1 MKKFELVAEVITLAN
16 TERIANAADCGA
28 LSNLHDECHATK
40 I

>member
-16 TERIANAADCGA
+16 YENVAFSSSCG
-28 LSNLHDECHATK
+28 SDGDDNECHATK

>member
-16 TERIANAADCGA
+16 TEKIANAADCGA
-28 LSNLHDECHATK
+28 LSNDECHATK